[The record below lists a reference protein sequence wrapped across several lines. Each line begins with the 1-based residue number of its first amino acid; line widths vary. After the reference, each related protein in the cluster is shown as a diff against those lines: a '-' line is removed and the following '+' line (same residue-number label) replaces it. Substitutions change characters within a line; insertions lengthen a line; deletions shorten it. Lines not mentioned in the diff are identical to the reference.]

1 MSLVSAATELC
12 ELWCV
17 AFLPPKPAGVHA
29 HQHRASCNCAGRC
42 AFPPPAIARCLSLPT
57 AESLT
62 LRPAGWLGGHAAARG
77 TRRGAEHI
85 PTGSKPVCAYSQQR
99 TRLFNFRSLELPSG
113 PTTPLVS
120 TKFPYGRRSPLHCT
134 TAKQV
139 RCCGAQGRV
148 VPEPRGRWRTCW
160 VPSARA
166 AM

>member
-1 MSLVSAATELC
+1 MLISIE
-12 ELWCV
+12 
-17 AFLPPKPAGVHA
+17 
-29 HQHRASCNCAGRC
+29 HRAIAQV
-42 AFPPPAIARCLSLPT
+42 AVPFPPQRSRGV
-57 AESLT
+57 SVSRQRKVS

-77 TRRGAEHI
+77 TRGAEHI